1 MVDAQSGKDRGDE
14 RDKRIRGC
22 HPHGARWPKVLSGKL
37 MLKTVKLIENAC
49 RRGNRRFPGH
59 RWRVAVASAFEET
72 RPEALLDGAEAPK
85 GCRMVELKL
94 TGRCRQG

>member
-14 RDKRIRGC
+14 RDKRN
-22 HPHGARWPKVLSGKL
+22 PYGARWPKVLSGKL
-37 MLKTVKLIENAC
+37 MLKAVKLIENAC

-85 GCRMVELKL
+85 GRRMVKLKL
-94 TGRCRQG
+94 TGRCRQGAMRV